1 MQKPSD
7 QRLRE
12 YRDSAL
18 TSLNQQTYSTAPITD
33 SLESAMIAENL
44 RFMQRQLGPDN
55 ELVKKVLAG
64 KTAEQAAE
72 MYVKTSKLKDV
83 AERKRLAGSLEA
95 VQKSDD
101 GMIRLA
107 RLLDPRNRELRRR
120 VADRIES
127 SLTPTAPQIAPARR
141 RARKRG
147 SPPRAPAPIR
157 TPRSLSASS
166 TARSKATFRTA
177 RRYPTPPSSRDYTS
191 APRASSPSSC
201 RQAG

>member
-107 RLLDPRNRELRRR
+107 RLLDARSRELRRR
-120 VADRIES
+120 YEDSIESALTTSASQSAQAKFATQPASTYPNAPLPCRIE
-127 SLTPTAPQIAPARR
+127 
-141 RARKRG
+141 
-147 SPPRAPAPIR
+147 
-157 TPRSLSASS
+157 
-166 TARSKATFRTA
+166 
-177 RRYPTPPSSRDYTS
+177 
-191 APRASSPSSC
+191 
-201 RQAG
+201 

>member
-18 TSLNQQTYSTAPITD
+18 PSLDQQIYSTAPITD
-33 SLESAMIAENL
+33 SLEIAMIAENL
-44 RFMQRQLGPDN
+44 RFLQRQLGPDN

-95 VQKSDD
+95 VQKSED

-107 RLLDPRNRELRRR
+107 GLLDPRNRELRRR
-120 VADRIES
+120 FEDSIES
-127 SLTPTAPQIAPARR
+127 SLTT
-141 RARKRG
+141 
-147 SPPRAPAPIR
+147 
-157 TPRSLSASS
+157 SASPIPQARFATQGAS
-166 TARSKATFRTA
+166 TYPDATFAFRIE
-177 RRYPTPPSSRDYTS
+177 YGPVKGYV
-191 APRASSPSSC
+191 
-201 RQAG
+201 Q